1 MNQNHGKR
9 SVTSGWRFR
18 AGNRQPQSLSYRLL
32 FIAGCLM
39 VVLTVLAG
47 CNTDPTP
54 AAVSTA
60 PPAANSS
67 APSPSPTWTPLPSV
81 PAAVSSL
88 SVEAPAPATASPT
101 VTPAPSQPATATS
114 RATSSSTPAPGQP
127 ATATSTATSTSRPS
141 PTATASLTV
150 TPAPSATATWTAT
163 PGTPSPTITPTQT
176 ITPTLTPTLT
186 PTPLFTPTPLPTAVF
201 SSDVVNILLLGLD
214 STQNLN
220 NENSDVIIV
229 AAVNKA
235 TKQVSMLSI
244 PRDLWVYIPTYGWS
258 RINVAHKVG
267 ERSGY
272 PGGGAGLLMDT
283 LLMNFGIPIDHWV
296 RVDFQGFARAVDELG
311 GVDMTV
317 ACPVNLRYVRPNS
330 DEQEE
335 MILQPGVYHMD
346 GATALRYV
354 RTRRDGSDFDRAR
367 RQQQFLKAVWNQTK
381 SSNLLQKVRGLWSAL
396 KGSYQTDM
404 NLVDVLSL
412 APLALDLQPQRI
424 HSRYITQNQTTD
436 WTNADGW
443 RVLLPDYDKIQQ
455 VVASLYTA
463 SSASEDQ
470 VASEEGRIRVL
481 NGTYRP
487 QLALIAADQLRWYG
501 LTVDETGPA
510 EKPDAKQTQIVV
522 FNDKPK
528 TLESLARLLNVKPAN
543 ISQQPDPNQP
553 VDIQVILG
561 DDYDPCR

>member
-1 MNQNHGKR
+1 MNQIHGAKR
-9 SVTSGWRFR
+9 SMSARRLPARSW
-18 AGNRQPQSLSYRLL
+18 QPRPLGYRLRS
-32 FIAGCLM
+32 IAGCLM
-39 VVLTVLAG
+39 VVLIVLAG
-47 CNTDPTP
+47 CTTG
-54 AAVSTA
+54 
-60 PPAANSS
+60 S
-67 APSPSPTWTPLPSV
+67 APTAVPTASPLANGPATSPSPTREPLPTV
-81 PAAVSSL
+81 PAAAVSSL
-88 SVEAPAPATASPT
+88 RVEAPATVTASATASP
-101 VTPAPSQPATATS
+101 APSHTATATS
-114 RATSSSTPAPGQP
+114 S
-127 ATATSTATSTSRPS
+127 ATATSASTTPPTATPS
-141 PTATASLTV
+141 PTLT
-150 TPAPSATATWTAT
+150 PRPSATATWTAT
-163 PGTPSPTITPTQT
+163 PGTPTPTITPTQT

-214 STQNLN
+214 STKNLN

-267 ERSGY
+267 ERNGY
-272 PGGGAGLLMDT
+272 PGGGPGLLMDT
-283 LLMNFGIPIDHWV
+283 LAMNFGIPIDHWV
-296 RVDFQGFARAVDELG
+296 RVDFQGFAHAVDELG

-317 ACPVNLRYVRPNS
+317 ACPVNLRYERPNS
-330 DEQEE
+330 DEEEE

-404 NLVDVLSL
+404 NLGDVLSL

-424 HSRYITQNQTTD
+424 HSRYINQNQTKD

-443 RVLLPDYDKIQQ
+443 RVLLPDYDKIQE
-455 VVASLYTA
+455 VVASLYTV

-470 VASEEGRIRVL
+470 VAGEEARIRVL
-481 NGTYRP
+481 NGTYQP

-510 EKPDAKQTQIVV
+510 ETPGAKQTQIVV

-528 TLESLARLLNVKPAN
+528 TLESLTRLLNVKPAN
-543 ISQQPDPNQP
+543 VSQQPDPNES

-561 DDYDPCR
+561 TDYDPCR